1 MAVKLWISD
10 KNSKDLIIKLIK
22 NTVMAVKLLIYYI
35 FCVYYDIKWMH
46 FPL

>member
-1 MAVKLWISD
+1 MTVKLWISD

-35 FCVYYDIKWMH
+35 FCVYCDIKWMY